1 MTSKIN
7 SSPSLRNEQIEDKS
21 IKNENTEGESE
32 ERRTSEVVES
42 KQSGADKFIK
52 GEVSL
57 VHSIL
62 SRIHAIAY

>member
-21 IKNENTEGESE
+21 IKNENNEGESE

-62 SRIHAIAY
+62 SRIHAIAC